1 MSLAAATLEANT
13 DEDEMIEK
21 LTRDLEKMTSEHE
34 MLSLRISRMSNRE
47 NQTDD
52 ERASVYC
59 LLQTERRLRAIIRF
73 TRNKRDAML
82 E

>member
-21 LTRDLEKMTSEHE
+21 LTRDLEEMTSEHE